1 MCRYVRLWF
10 CGYGYG
16 MRKNRRS
23 VAVLGLLLALALVAT
38 ACAGDEALSKD
49 EYIAQGNAICED
61 YSAQLEAISSEFYAD
76 LPEDST
82 PEDFAEVFGKFI
94 GQVTAVFEGQLADM
108 RDLAAP
114 EGDEELLAA
123 LYDDLEAVLGALN
136 QLADAAAT
144 GDPATIEQ
152 LASREDPGH
161 GGLRMASTAFDE
173 VDMRA
178 IEYGLIVC
186 ANS

>member
-1 MCRYVRLWF
+1 MCRYARPWF
-10 CGYGYG
+10 CGYGHG
-16 MRKNRRS
+16 MRNNRRP

-61 YSAQLEAISSEFYAD
+61 SSAHSEAISSEFYAD
-76 LPEDST
+76 LPESST
-82 PEDFAEVFGKFI
+82 PEEFAEVFAKFI
-94 GQVTAVFEGQLADM
+94 GQVTAVIEGQLADL

-114 EGDEELLAA
+114 EGDEDLLAA
-123 LYDDLEAVLGALN
+123 IYDDVEAVLGALN
-136 QLADAAAT
+136 QLADAAAA

-173 VDMRA
+173 VDKRL
-178 IEYGLIVC
+178 IEYGLTVC
-186 ANS
+186 AN

>member
-1 MCRYVRLWF
+1 MCGHSPCV
-10 CGYGYG
+10 YGHCMG
-16 MRKNRRS
+16 RNLRP
-23 VAVLGLLLALALVAT
+23 VAVLGLLLAFALVGA
-38 ACAGDEALSKD
+38 ACGGDVALSKD

-61 YSAQLEAISSEFYAD
+61 YGAQLEAISSEFYAE

-82 PEDFAEVFGKFI
+82 PEDFAEVFGRFI
-94 GQVTAVFEGQLADM
+94 GQVTAVSEGQLADL

-123 LYDDLEAVLGALN
+123 LYDDVDAVLGALN
-136 QLADAAAT
+136 QLADAAAA

-178 IEYGLIVC
+178 IEYGLIACV
-186 ANS
+186 NS